1 MTEHLTE
8 LALELARTGE
18 ATDAEA
24 AHLAGCAE
32 CGERL
37 RRHVD
42 LTSAYRSVAVPVPS
56 ERDAS
61 ISRMISAEADR
72 IRRAAGPARRG
83 RWIFAGIAAAA
94 AAAMFVIAFPKALG
108 PRESVTVA
116 AGPDDINRDGRV
128 DILDAFQLSRRL
140 EQGGGTG
147 GYDADD
153 VDRIATLAVS
163 LRGNGR

>member
-1 MTEHLTE
+1 M
-8 LALELARTGE
+8 
-18 ATDAEA
+18 
-24 AHLAGCAE
+24 
-32 CGERL
+32 RL
-37 RRHVD
+37 PLNQFSD
-42 LTSAYRSVAVPVPS
+42 
-56 ERDAS
+56 
-61 ISRMISAEADR
+61 
-72 IRRAAGPARRG
+72 
-83 RWIFAGIAAAA
+83 
-94 AAAMFVIAFPKALG
+94 
-108 PRESVTVA
+108 